1 MTSHIQEIIS
11 VSNEIYDKGLVFGKS
26 GNISKRIKSSIGDI
40 VAITP
45 TLTSLSDLK
54 PEDVVLVDMQGNAL
68 TNGTPSSE
76 VNMHL
81 KIYAKRPDVNA
92 IVHTHSAYATGFAYT
107 DKRIK
112 RVEGFKKIK
121 NDPYLHFIEYEKPGS
136 EELAINA
143 SENIENDDLIFID
156 AKTVPEN
163 FTGKI
168 RKESPTHLIIVD
180 ACLMGSE
187 PGNMEI
193 VDKDDFANIGLS
205 THSMSLSFFV
215 KYLEKDTDIG
225 IIFVGIEPESMDWAD
240 APTEKVENTAYE
252 FIDALKGCIL

>member
-40 VAITP
+40 VTITP

-143 SENIENDDLIFID
+143 SENIENDDVLILKNHGVICVGYNLNEAKLLAFFVEET
-156 AKTVPEN
+156 AKTQ
-163 FTGKI
+163 FA
-168 RKESPTHLIIVD
+168 
-180 ACLMGSE
+180 ACMLNSAE
-187 PGNMEI
+187 
-193 VDKDDFANIGLS
+193 
-205 THSMSLSFFV
+205 
-215 KYLEKDTDIG
+215 DI
-225 IIFVGIEPESMDWAD
+225 
-240 APTEKVENTAYE
+240 
-252 FIDALKGCIL
+252 